1 MSRNFLNFFRP
12 KAARNSS
19 LAAMRAKFEHAR
31 LLTQHGQLAE
41 AAAICSEIL
50 ELQSDQV
57 EALILL
63 AELETSRRNPERALE
78 VYTKVISLSPDHARA
93 YYKRGNLLKDRNEFE
108 AALANYDVAVAL
120 DPGYANAHCNRG
132 VMLGVLNRPD
142 EALAS
147 YDRAISLD
155 PGDALA
161 HYNRGNLLKDRN
173 ELEAA
178 LANYDQAVALD
189 PGHANAFCNRGI
201 VLALLDRPDEAVES
215 YDRAIVL
222 NPGDAVACYNRGDA
236 LRNLRRFDEA
246 LASYSEALGVR
257 PDYAE
262 AFCNRGVLLQ
272 ELDQLDAALADY
284 DRCIEI
290 DPGIFQGHFNR
301 GQALVHSRQYAAA
314 IVSYDRASKLKPDAR
329 FLLGMHR
336 HAKMHVCDWAGITS
350 DVDRLNAGIVADAQV
365 SPPFPILALVDSAA
379 LHHRAA
385 QIWVRSRHPAEHSL
399 PAIPRRAKRD
409 KIRLGYF
416 SPDFH
421 DHPVALLSAEFLAAH
436 DRSRYEVTAFSF
448 GPDSHD
454 DVRKRIEAAFDRFIE
469 VRGKS
474 AREIAL
480 LARSLDIDIAIDLG
494 GHTGN
499 SRTGIFALRAAPIQI
514 NYLGYPA
521 TMGAEYMDY
530 LIGDRTVV
538 PEVQQRHYTEKI
550 VYLPDSYLPQ
560 DSNRAIANTEFAR
573 EDLGL
578 PPTAFVFCCFN
589 TNYKITPETF
599 DSWMSILSRV
609 ENSVLWLLQNNP
621 AAASNLRTEAMRRG
635 VDAGRLIFADRMP
648 SLSEHLAR
656 QRVADL
662 FLDTR
667 PYNAHATA
675 LDALWAGLPV
685 LTCIGEGFAGRVAAG
700 LLNAIE
706 LPELITS
713 TPAQYE
719 DLAVQLAENPQDLA
733 EIRRKL
739 ARNRLETGLFDTARF
754 TRHLEAAYSKVYERY
769 QAGLPPEHIY
779 VESVRSRAS

>member
-1 MSRNFLNFFRP
+1 MFRNFMNFFRP
-12 KAARNSS
+12 KAAKDSS
-19 LAAMRAKFEHAR
+19 PAPMGALLEQAR
-31 LLTQHGQLAE
+31 VLTQRGLPAE
-41 AAAICSEIL
+41 AAAMCSEIL
-50 ELQSDQV
+50 ELQSDHV
-57 EALILL
+57 EALMLL
-63 AELETSRRNPERALE
+63 AELETSRRNPERAVELYTE
-78 VYTKVISLSPDHARA
+78 VIGLSPDHARA
-93 YYKRGNLLKDRNEFE
+93 YYKRGNLLKDRNEME
-108 AALANYDVAVAL
+108 AALANYDQAVAL

-147 YDRAISLD
+147 YDRAISLN

-161 HYNRGNLLKDRN
+161 YCNRGNLLKDRN
-173 ELEAA
+173 ELDAA

-201 VLALLDRPDEAVES
+201 VLGLLDRPDEAVTS
-215 YDRAIVL
+215 YDRAIAL
-222 NPGDAVACYNRGDA
+222 NPGDVVAYYNRGDV

-246 LASYSEALGVR
+246 LASYNEALGFR

-262 AFCNRGVLLQ
+262 ALCNRGVLLQ

-290 DPGIFQGHFNR
+290 NPGIFQAHLNR
-301 GQALVHSRQYAAA
+301 GQALVHLGQYAAA
-314 IVSYDRASKLKPDAR
+314 IASYDRAIMLKPDTR
-329 FLLGMHR
+329 FLLGSHR
-336 HAKMHVCDWAGITS
+336 HAKMYVCDWAGLTS
-350 DVDRLNAGIVADAQV
+350 DIDRLNAGIAADEQV

-379 LHHRAA
+379 LQHRAA
-385 QIWVRSRHPAEHSL
+385 QIWVRSRHPADHSL
-399 PAIPRRAKRD
+399 PAIPRRARRD

-421 DHPVALLSAEFLAAH
+421 DHPVALLAAEFLAAH
-436 DRSRYEVTAFSF
+436 DRSRYEVTAFSL
-448 GPDSHD
+448 GVNSQD
-454 DVRKRIEAAFDRFIE
+454 DVRKRIEPIFDRFID

-494 GHTGN
+494 GYTGN
-499 SRTGIFALRAAPIQI
+499 ARTDIFALRAAPIQI
-514 NYLGYPA
+514 NYLGYPG

-538 PEVQQRHYTEKI
+538 PELQQQYYSEKI

-560 DSNRAIANTEFAR
+560 DSRRAIADTVFAR

-578 PPTAFVFCCFN
+578 PPTGFVFCCFN

-599 DSWMSILSRV
+599 DGWMRILSRV

-621 AAASNLRTEAMRRG
+621 VAADNLRAEAMRRG
-635 VDAGRLIFADRMP
+635 VDAGRLIFARRMHA
-648 SLSEHLAR
+648 LSEHLAR

-675 LDALWAGLPV
+675 LDALWVGLPV

-700 LLNAIE
+700 LLKAIE
-706 LPELITS
+706 LPELITA

-719 DLAVQLAENPQDLA
+719 DLAVQLAENPPQLT
-733 EIRRKL
+733 EIRQKL
-739 ARNRLETGLFDTARF
+739 ARNRLKTGLFDTARF
-754 TRHLEAAYSKVYERY
+754 TRHLEAAYAQVYERY
-769 QAGLPPEHIY
+769 QADLPPEHIY
-779 VESVRSRAS
+779 VESIRSRAS